1 MNSILINNT
10 MEFEKEINSLQSSLS
25 RIKDIFQKENV
36 NMNKIDNT
44 DIWSGK
50 TQQSITEKYDE
61 LKENFPVIEESLENY
76 IKFLRLTLENYKNT
90 EIKIN
95 TNIDNVQKNL
105 MLIKNKRKGIY
116 YIYSYK
122 I

>member
-95 TNIDNVQKNL
+95 TNIDNVQKKLNV
-105 MLIKNKRKGIY
+105 N
-116 YIYSYK
+116 
-122 I
+122 